1 VLLVLKVTLE
11 LKAHRV
17 SKVSRVTKETLA
29 LQAHKVPLELL
40 APLAQQVLQA

>member
-1 VLLVLKVTLE
+1 VLLVIKVTLA
-11 LKAHRV
+11 LKAHRE

-29 LQAHKVPLELL
+29 LLAHKVLLELQ